1 MVVYDA
7 YTRAIVSSFFAFA
20 PTFTGGVQVAE
31 ADINGDGTPDIICAA
46 GAGGGPQVLV
56 IDGTKLGQLQPNG
69 QIATSALL
77 GSFFAFTPSFTG
89 GVNVAAAVL
98 NGQAEIVVGAGASG
112 GPQVEVID
120 ATKLSQLQS
129 NGQIAPAALLAS
141 FFAYNP
147 SFTGG
152 VNVAI
157 GDVNGD
163 GTLDVITG
171 PGRGGG
177 PQVTVVDGTQF
188 GQLQTNG
195 QIAVSALL
203 ANFYAFAPTF
213 TGGVFVSG
221 GITGSNGQLNLI
233 IGAGPGGG
241 PQVEV
246 LDGSKLSQLQS
257 NGQIA
262 TSAQLAS
269 FYALASSFTGGVRV
283 GFSAVYGI
291 GEPAIL
297 TGAGPTGRPQVAPFD
312 GATFSP
318 LTNFFALPQGFTG
331 GLFIAG

>member
-1 MVVYDA
+1 M
-7 YTRAIVSSFFAFA
+7 
-20 PTFTGGVQVAE
+20 
-31 ADINGDGTPDIICAA
+31 
-46 GAGGGPQVLV
+46 
-56 IDGTKLGQLQPNG
+56 
-69 QIATSALL
+69 
-77 GSFFAFTPSFTG
+77 
-89 GVNVAAAVL
+89 NVAAAVL